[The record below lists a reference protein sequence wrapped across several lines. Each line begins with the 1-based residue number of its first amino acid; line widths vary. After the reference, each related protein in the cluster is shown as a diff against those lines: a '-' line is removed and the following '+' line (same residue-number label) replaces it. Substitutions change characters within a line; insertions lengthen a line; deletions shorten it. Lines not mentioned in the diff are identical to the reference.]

1 MKILLYLFTNGREEK
16 LITNAEFF
24 KKSFYQGQNQTL
36 ANVCQT

>member
-1 MKILLYLFTNGREEK
+1 MKILQYLFINERKKKFIANVE
-16 LITNAEFF
+16 LF